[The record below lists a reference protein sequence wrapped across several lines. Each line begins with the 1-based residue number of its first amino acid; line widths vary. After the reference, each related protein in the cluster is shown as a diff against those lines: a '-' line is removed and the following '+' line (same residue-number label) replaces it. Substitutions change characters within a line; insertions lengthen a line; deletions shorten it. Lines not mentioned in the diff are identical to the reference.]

1 VVCDHDDAA
10 HPEGSVPLDSC
21 DRVSEPTMRGLTTF
35 SGDSFIFG
43 GEGDNIPARKLMDWP
58 ASI

>member
-1 VVCDHDDAA
+1 VAFN
-10 HPEGSVPLDSC
+10 SC

-43 GEGDNIPARKLMDWP
+43 GESDNIPARKLMDWP